1 MSLAV
6 APQIVPGPSERPAEP
21 ESALCP
27 AVPASALLSLG
38 PGEFVLA
45 VNAPRRRLVQ
55 LGRLVPARL
64 PRSAAVRQER
74 PWRRLRYDHA

>member
-1 MSLAV
+1 M
-6 APQIVPGPSERPAEP
+6 
-21 ESALCP
+21 
-27 AVPASALLSLG
+27 SLG

-64 PRSAAVRQER
+64 PRSAVRQER
-74 PWRRLRYDHA
+74 PWRRLRYDPA

>member
-1 MSLAV
+1 MSLAG
-6 APQIVPGPSERPAEP
+6 APQTLPGPSGMSAGP
-21 ESALCP
+21 ESAP
-27 AVPASALLSLG
+27 RATVSASALLSLG

-45 VNAPRRRLVQ
+45 VNAPRWRLVQ

-74 PWRRLRYDHA
+74 RWRRLRYDPA